1 MISVIV
7 AVAQNGVIGGGNTL
21 LWHISEDLRRFKS
34 ITMGHP
40 VIMGRRTFE
49 SVGRPLPGRTNVVV
63 SRREDYTP
71 EGVTVVRSLEEA
83 FALFP
88 QEEEIFVTGGGQI
101 YAQAMPL
108 ADKLYLTTVEK
119 DYDGDTR
126 FPDWNRDEWRQVL
139 CERHDCGKNYP
150 YPFEFT
156 DWVRKH

>member
-108 ADKLYLTTVEK
+108 ADKLYLTTVEE

-126 FPDWNRDEWRQVL
+126 FPDWNRDEWRQVS

>member
-40 VIMGRRTFE
+40 VIMGRHTFE

-119 DYDGDTR
+119 NYDGDTR
-126 FPDWNRDEWRQVL
+126 FPDWNRDEWRQVS

>member
-126 FPDWNRDEWRQVL
+126 FPDWNRYEWRQVS
-139 CERHDCGKNYP
+139 CGRHDCGKNYP

>member
-7 AVAQNGVIGGGNTL
+7 AVAQDGVIGGGNTL

-126 FPDWNRDEWRQVL
+126 FPDWNRDEWRQVS

>member
-63 SRREDYTP
+63 SRRENYTP

-126 FPDWNRDEWRQVL
+126 FPDWNRDEWRQVS

>member
-126 FPDWNRDEWRQVL
+126 FPDWNRDEWRQVS

-150 YPFEFT
+150 YPFQFT

>member
-88 QEEEIFVTGGGQI
+88 QEKEIFVTGGGQI

-126 FPDWNRDEWRQVL
+126 FPDWNRDEWRQVS

>member
-7 AVAQNGVIGGGNTL
+7 AVAQNGVIGGDNTL

-34 ITMGHP
+34 ITLGHP

-63 SRREDYTP
+63 SRREDYAP
-71 EGVTVVRSLEEA
+71 EGVTVVRSLEDA

-88 QEEEIFVTGGGQI
+88 QEEEVFVTGGGQI

-108 ADKLYLTTVEK
+108 ADRLYLTTVGK
-119 DYDGDTR
+119 DYEGDTR
-126 FPDWNRDEWRQVL
+126 FPDWNRDEWQQVS
-139 CERHDCGKNYP
+139 CERHECGKNYP

-156 DWVRKH
+156 DWVRKR

>member
-21 LWHISEDLRRFKS
+21 LWYISEDLRRFKS

-63 SRREDYTP
+63 SRRENYTP

-126 FPDWNRDEWRQVL
+126 FPDWNRDEWRQVS

>member
-71 EGVTVVRSLEEA
+71 GGVTVVRSLEEA

-126 FPDWNRDEWRQVL
+126 FPDWNRDEWRQVS

>member
-49 SVGRPLPGRTNVVV
+49 SVGRPLPGRANVVV

-126 FPDWNRDEWRQVL
+126 FPDWNRDEWRQVS

>member
-49 SVGRPLPGRTNVVV
+49 SVGRPLSGRTNVVV

-126 FPDWNRDEWRQVL
+126 FPDWNRDEWRQVS

>member
-101 YAQAMPL
+101 YAQGMPL

-126 FPDWNRDEWRQVL
+126 FPDWNRDEWRQVS

>member
-126 FPDWNRDEWRQVL
+126 FPDWNRDEWRQVS
-139 CERHDCGKNYP
+139 CERHDCGNNYP

>member
-88 QEEEIFVTGGGQI
+88 QEEEIFLTGGGQI

-126 FPDWNRDEWRQVL
+126 FPDWNRDEWRQVS

>member
-126 FPDWNRDEWRQVL
+126 FPDWNRDEWRQVSY
-139 CERHDCGKNYP
+139 ERHDCGKNYP

>member
-119 DYDGDTR
+119 NYDGDTR
-126 FPDWNRDEWRQVL
+126 FPDWNRDEWRQVS
-139 CERHDCGKNYP
+139 CERHECGKNYP

>member
-126 FPDWNRDEWRQVL
+126 FPDWNRDEWRQVS

>member
-49 SVGRPLPGRTNVVV
+49 SVGRPLPGRANVVV

-126 FPDWNRDEWRQVL
+126 FPDWNRDEWRQVS

-150 YPFEFT
+150 YPFEVT